1 METRSK
7 FTIEKIEAVRAKL
20 KDLPAIEKI
29 KKEYNKSETIKMLS
43 REINTLQKRG
53 YSLDQISDYLRGEG
67 LEIGTPTLRSYM
79 QRATGGKSK
88 VQDKKDT
95 PPAPPPQTQRKE
107 VDASKAYFTP
117 RPDTDDI

>member
-7 FTIEKIEAVRAKL
+7 FTTEQIESVRAKL

-79 QRATGGKSK
+79 QRAMGGKQK

-95 PPAPPPQTQRKE
+95 PPPSPQTQRKE